1 MGPTHNS
8 IIDYYNNINNIKNQ
22 MFINKEISS
31 FELALDKLKITEL
44 EFLSINIIELEKLY
58 SNINIDAINILIY
71 YKKKFNEIQLK
82 KKYNEINEI
91 TKNYNFTPEMV
102 FW

>member
-1 MGPTHNS
+1 MDPTHNS

-91 TKNYNFTPEMV
+91 TKNFNFTPEMV